1 MSGTHPTSERRNR
14 LQARMERG
22 LLLLL
27 GNEESPMNYGDN
39 TYSFRQDS
47 TFLYFT
53 GIARPGCA
61 LLMDLDEGRT
71 TLFADDPT
79 VDDLVWTGPQPTGRE
94 LAEAAGIAAVAA
106 TPDLGEALRR
116 AKQAGRAIHFLPPY
130 RAEHRLKL
138 QELLDLD
145 PGAQSAAASVPF
157 IQAVTEL
164 RIRKS
169 ADEIADLERAVNLSV
184 DMHVAAMAMARPGMT
199 EAEIAAR
206 VTQIAQAAGCGLSYP
221 VIATVHGEVLHNH
234 HYHHRLGAGQLF
246 LLDAGAET
254 PAGYAGDL
262 TSTFP
267 VSPAFTPRQR
277 DIHDLVLSAFLAA
290 VEALRPG
297 VNFRDI
303 HLLACRRLA
312 AGLKELGLMKGDVD
326 EAVAAGAH
334 ALFFPCG
341 LGHLMGL
348 DVHDMENLGEVWVG
362 YQGQPKSTQFGLK
375 SLRLARPLEP
385 GFVLTVEPG
394 IYFMPGLMDRWR
406 AEGRFTAF
414 IDYAALEAY
423 RDFGGLRIEEDFLV
437 TAEGSR
443 RLGRPKPRTAAEVE
457 ALRA

>member
-1 MSGTHPTSERRNR
+1 MTSTHLYLERRNR
-14 LQARMERG
+14 LQAHLGRG

-39 TYSFRQDS
+39 TYPFRQDS

-61 LLMDLDEGRT
+61 LLMDLDEDQT

-79 VDDLVWTGPQPTGRE
+79 VDDLVWTGPQPTGRD
-94 LAEAAGIAAVAA
+94 LAVAA
-106 TPDLGEALRR
+106 DIPQVASTRDLNEALRR
-116 AKQAGRAIHFLPPY
+116 AQQAGRAIHFLPPY

-138 QELLDLD
+138 QELLGLD
-145 PGAQSAAASVPF
+145 PAGQAAAASVPF
-157 IQAVTEL
+157 IQAVTDL

-169 ADEIADLERAVNLSV
+169 AGEIADIEKAVNLSV
-184 DMHVAAMAMARPGMT
+184 DMHLAAMAMARPGMT

-234 HYHHRLGAGQLF
+234 HYHHRLEPGQLF

-277 DIHDLVLSAFLAA
+277 DIHDLVLRAFLAA

-297 VNFRDI
+297 VNFRDV
-303 HLLACRRLA
+303 HLLACRTLA
-312 AGLKELGLMKGDVD
+312 SGLKDLGLMKGDAD
-326 EAVAAGAH
+326 EAVTAGAH

-362 YQGQPKSTQFGLK
+362 YQGQSKSTQFGLK

-406 AEGRFTAF
+406 AEGRFLDF

-437 TAEGSR
+437 TPEGSR